1 MNKCAIITGGSR
13 GIGLGIAQGLASEG
27 YHIIITYVEDLQE
40 ADKAKIS
47 TSITDYN
54 VNVDL
59 LNANVVDMQSCT
71 EVVEFASEKY
81 DEISI
86 LVNNAGITKDNL
98 MIKMSE
104 ADFKDVIDVNLVG
117 TFNMCKAVYRKMTR
131 QKYGRII
138 NVASVIGLVGNAGQA
153 NYAASKAGVIGLSK
167 SLARELAGRNITV
180 NCLAPG
186 YIKTPMTEQ
195 LDEKISQLILDKIPV
210 KRYGEIEDIKNA
222 TLFLASPKASYI
234 TGQVINVDGGMVM

>member
-1 MNKCAIITGGSR
+1 MNKCAIVTGGSR
-13 GIGLGIAQGLASEG
+13 GIGLGIAQGLAREG
-27 YHIIITYVEDLQE
+27 YHLILTYVQE
-40 ADKAKIS
+40 LDDSTVHEIS
-47 TSITDYN
+47 ESIIQYG

-59 LNANVVDMQSCT
+59 IKANVVDMDSCQS
-71 EVVEFASEKY
+71 VIEFASEKY
-81 DEISI
+81 DEISV

-117 TFNMCKAVYRKMTR
+117 TFNMCKAIYRKMTR

-138 NVASVIGLVGNAGQA
+138 NLASVIGLAGNAGQA
-153 NYAASKAGVIGLSK
+153 NYAASKAGIIGMSK

-186 YIKTPMTEQ
+186 YIKTQMTEQ
-195 LDEKISQLILDKIPV
+195 LNENIAKAILDKIPV
-210 KRYGEIEDIKNA
+210 KRYGEIEDVVNA
-222 TLFLASPKASYI
+222 ALFLASPNASYI
-234 TGQVINVDGGMVM
+234 TGQVLNIDGGMVM